1 MSNKMVQIT
10 VETLD
15 ILAIA
20 TKEMKQSRTS
30 EFDLRFKFYDA
41 DIVSEKFVK
50 RVVGRTD
57 LDDGM
62 KKLDKLTSE
71 EILMAIPQ
79 RLEVTHNID
88 SVMEVD
94 ESVRW
99 VYESVK
105 AVDDRVRFIQDDIQ
119 VVDGVVDKNC
129 S

>member
-1 MSNKMVQIT
+1 MTDKMVQIT

-57 LDDGM
+57 LEDGM
-62 KKLDKLTSE
+62 KKLGKLTNE
-71 EILMAIPQ
+71 ESMMAIAQ
-79 RLEVTHNID
+79 LHEVTHNID
-88 SVMEVD
+88 SVID
-94 ESVRW
+94 ESVMR
-99 VYESVK
+99 VYENVN
-105 AVDDRVRFIQDDIQ
+105 
-119 VVDGVVDKNC
+119 VVDKRVQFVDKNC